1 MRREEIRIIRMTETE
16 YESAMKQFLGPDD
29 YEESRDCYWDYA
41 MNNFAETYAAGLE
54 VAMFTPLQTQY
65 YAVFI
70 DKNGEIIENKLH
82 ELPESFSQEAF
93 TGWELEKDEECEQPG
108 KKYGGLNADIE
119 SNKEESLN
127 TKISY
132 MYRDACNYK
141 QLQSVILSGELTKGQ
156 IQQIYDS
163 CDGEFFIP
171 AQVGLP
177 EIRFGEITE
186 DDSCWFEI
194 GDITL
199 TLDNPT
205 ENYTAKEVLDK
216 FLDAKENGWDD
227 VKYAPEISNNEYG
240 V

>member
-1 MRREEIRIIRMTETE
+1 MRREEIRIIRMTEAE
-16 YESAMKQFLGPDD
+16 YELAMKQFLGSD
-29 YEESRDCYWDYA
+29 YDECRGDYWDHA
-41 MNNFAETYAAGLE
+41 MNDFTETYAAGLK
-54 VAMFTPLQTQY
+54 VATSTPLQTQY

-70 DKNGEIIENKLH
+70 DKNGGIIENRLH

-93 TGWELEKDEECEQPG
+93 TGWELEKDEECEQPD
-108 KKYGGLNADIE
+108 KEYGG
-119 SNKEESLN
+119 ESLN

-141 QLQSVILSGELTKGQ
+141 RPQSVVLSGELTKGQ

-186 DDSCWFEI
+186 DDHCWFEI

-227 VKYAPEISNNEYG
+227 VEYAPEISNNEYG